1 MGGLEQLF
9 CFLRKT
15 VEFPI
20 HFCLVYLSLI
30 LTIAV
35 GNKTDLVVFTKRLA
49 DVFDTDGVSTSVVD
63 CELLLLLLMIRSGR
77 GNACY
82 ARAKSYDE

>member
-1 MGGLEQLF
+1 
-9 CFLRKT
+9 
-15 VEFPI
+15 
-20 HFCLVYLSLI
+20 LSLI